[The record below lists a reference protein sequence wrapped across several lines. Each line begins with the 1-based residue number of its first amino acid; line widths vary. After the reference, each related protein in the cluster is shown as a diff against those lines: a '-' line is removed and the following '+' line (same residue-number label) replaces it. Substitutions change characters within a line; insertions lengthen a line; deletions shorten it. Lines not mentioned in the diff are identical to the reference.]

1 MFDSSCGSSA
11 ALSAD
16 KVHKA
21 CDKFLDAR
29 AKRIK
34 EEREELIVQ
43 AMQGRK
49 YFFGPKRDR
58 EEAIEYCKQDGFIPM
73 WDEIAISGNYWANK
87 IRDLQALAALADR
100 GTINVDQEIAPILY
114 QFWPN
119 DNELTD

>member
-1 MFDSSCGSSA
+1 MSETCGSSA

-29 AKRIK
+29 AKRIE
-34 EEREELIVQ
+34 EEREELIEQ
-43 AMQGRK
+43 AMGSRK

-58 EEAIEYCKQDGFIPM
+58 EEAIEFCKQDGFIPE
-73 WDEIAISGNYWANK
+73 WEAIAISGRYWAVK

-100 GTINVDQEIAPILY
+100 GTVSVDSEIAPILY
-114 QFWPN
+114 QFWPT
-119 DNELTD
+119 DDELTD